1 MEKLTPGL
9 KKCVL
14 LAACLVFFSFVH
26 SDLLN
31 EQAIFMQK
39 KLLDHYDSQQEAEGM
54 KKTELK
60 VTRSGFCR
68 YKRFFTD
75 GKIEYFSFNMV
86 KFRDLSYLGT
96 IKRGKLLLYT
106 RNDDVIVQTYNK
118 KAGDLDSMATCLV
131 IPLKNIE
138 PEDLVEFAK
147 GFRLMHAAL
156 TK

>member
-1 MEKLTPGL
+1 MENFTPGL
-9 KKCVL
+9 RMCIL
-14 LAACLVFFSFVH
+14 WSACLVFFSFIS

-31 EQAIFMQK
+31 EQAISMQK
-39 KLLDHYDSQQEAEGM
+39 KLIDHYDSAQEAAEVE
-54 KKTELK
+54 KTELN

-75 GKIEYFSFNMV
+75 GRIEYFSFNMV
-86 KFRDLSYLGT
+86 KFKDLSYLGT

-118 KAGDLDSMATCLV
+118 RAGDLDSMATCLV

-147 GFRLMHAAL
+147 GFQLMHAAL